1 MHEDFEIIQNCLTVA
16 IDSAKFYLYKTL
28 KMYKLFKEERKMT
41 YEEIVAKAKELL
53 SDADTSEI
61 NESHLAYQVNVVGE
75 GEGTFYIEYDNGK
88 INVEPYDYKDN
99 DACFT
104 AKAKLLLD
112 IVAGKAN
119 PVQSFLTGKLKVDGN
134 IDKALLLTKF
144 KIKE

>member
-1 MHEDFEIIQNCLTVA
+1 
-16 IDSAKFYLYKTL
+16 
-28 KMYKLFKEERKMT
+28 MYKFNFSRRNKKMT

-53 SDADTSEI
+53 TGADTSEI

-75 GEGTFYIEYDNGK
+75 GEGTFYIEYDNGT